1 MSKKRKVSEENRV
14 FQDKWET
21 EYLFVN
27 NKDNK
32 PQCLV
37 CLLVLSVHK
46 EYNLNRHYTQHH
58 AAKYKDY
65 TGQARLTIVSDLKKK
80 VSAQK
85 NLFNKSTTLQKNALL
100 ASYIVSAEIAKA
112 KKSFTDGEF
121 VKKCCIEVAQAFG
134 QEKFSNEL
142 KNVSLSKQ
150 TVSRRIEEIS
160 KHVSSEISNI
170 VSESSYF
177 SLALD
182 ESTDL
187 TDTAQL
193 LIFIRTIDNNFM
205 INEELL
211 ALESLHGNT
220 KGQDIFDALMKALNS
235 CEGTKKLS
243 AIVTD
248 GAKAMVGSQVGLVGL
263 LRKAGISCPSF
274 HCIIH
279 QEALCGKI
287 LEMEDTMKTVMKCV
301 NMIKGG
307 NRSLTHRKFMAF
319 LTELEA
325 EYGDLTLFT
334 EVRWLSKGN
343 CLKRFFALR
352 KEVAEFLNAHINT
365 PISKGVQEKL
375 LDSKF
380 LCNMAFLTDI
390 SHHMNEL
397 NLKLQGRNQTVPQ
410 LVGHLDGFV
419 NKLKVFIASLEKAN
433 LVHFPSCKEIMEEI
447 PTSDF
452 SFCIPK
458 LNMLLESFNERFL
471 DFNELRPHLFLFN
484 NPMTCDISQQ
494 DDALQLELC
503 DLQSD
508 PVFQK
513 RPETGVEFWSRLP
526 EDKYPKLR
534 DFGKK
539 IVSMFGSTY
548 ICESTFSSM
557 KFIKSTH
564 RNRLTDNHLQD
575 LLKVATTSTRID
587 FDKLVN
593 DCARPQC
600 SH

>member
-1 MSKKRKVSEENRV
+1 
-14 FQDKWET
+14 
-21 EYLFVN
+21 
-27 NKDNK
+27 
-32 PQCLV
+32 
-37 CLLVLSVHK
+37 
-46 EYNLNRHYTQHH
+46 
-58 AAKYKDY
+58 
-65 TGQARLTIVSDLKKK
+65 
-80 VSAQK
+80 
-85 NLFNKSTTLQKNALL
+85 
-100 ASYIVSAEIAKA
+100 
-112 KKSFTDGEF
+112 
-121 VKKCCIEVAQAFG
+121 
-134 QEKFSNEL
+134 
-142 KNVSLSKQ
+142 
-150 TVSRRIEEIS
+150 
-160 KHVSSEISNI
+160 
-170 VSESSYF
+170 
-177 SLALD
+177 
-182 ESTDL
+182 
-187 TDTAQL
+187 
-193 LIFIRTIDNNFM
+193 
-205 INEELL
+205 
-211 ALESLHGNT
+211 
-220 KGQDIFDALMKALNS
+220 
-235 CEGTKKLS
+235 
-243 AIVTD
+243 
-248 GAKAMVGSQVGLVGL
+248 
-263 LRKAGISCPSF
+263 
-274 HCIIH
+274 
-279 QEALCGKI
+279 
-287 LEMEDTMKTVMKCV
+287 
-301 NMIKGG
+301 
-307 NRSLTHRKFMAF
+307 
-319 LTELEA
+319 
-325 EYGDLTLFT
+325 
-334 EVRWLSKGN
+334 
-343 CLKRFFALR
+343 
-352 KEVAEFLNAHINT
+352 
-365 PISKGVQEKL
+365 
-375 LDSKF
+375 
-380 LCNMAFLTDI
+380 MAFLTDI

-587 FDKLVN
+587 FDKHVN